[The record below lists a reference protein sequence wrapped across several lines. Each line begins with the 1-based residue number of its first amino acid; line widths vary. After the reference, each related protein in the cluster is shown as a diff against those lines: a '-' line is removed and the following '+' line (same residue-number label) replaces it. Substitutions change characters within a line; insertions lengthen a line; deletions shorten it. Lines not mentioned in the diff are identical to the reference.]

1 VVRFHNWG
9 LNLKIV
15 TEQDNIIY
23 GLKDPRTDE
32 YRYIGKSTVGIKR
45 AKSHLSHSHNPLVME
60 WISELK
66 HDNYIPDVVILENVV
81 DWTQLV
87 DKEKYWIGKL
97 LGESHDLFNVMITKA
112 YDSNIQKYN
121 DKVKQQIEYRNRL
134 LEEKLEKSK
143 IQFIVGSDVGG
154 FIRLRRKQLKVKQE
168 DLAEIAGISERTLR
182 SIEKNKANPTI
193 DTLTKLLDVLGYEI
207 FINLK

>member
-1 VVRFHNWG
+1 MAYSLVRNTGFRVG
-9 LNLKIV
+9 V
-15 TEQDNIIY
+15 
-23 GLKDPRTDE
+23 
-32 YRYIGKSTVGIKR
+32 RYFR
-45 AKSHLSHSHNPLVME
+45 LQAKV
-60 WISELK
+60 
-66 HDNYIPDVVILENVV
+66 
-81 DWTQLV
+81 
-87 DKEKYWIGKL
+87 
-97 LGESHDLFNVMITKA
+97 
-112 YDSNIQKYN
+112 
-121 DKVKQQIEYRNRL
+121 
-134 LEEKLEKSK
+134 EEKLEKSK